1 MPEKRSLS
9 SNCKRVSIVKVSQ
22 LSQLYSE
29 KISTNDTKNSFNSG
43 NANSASESSK
53 NFISNVY
60 TVFWKTTDL
69 IVEDTTCKKQ
79 MKLKP
84 LFDQGLK
91 QSYVTKRAK
100 QGMS

>member
-1 MPEKRSLS
+1 MIRKILLILEML
-9 SNCKRVSIVKVSQ
+9 IQQVKVQ
-22 LSQLYSE
+22 
-29 KISTNDTKNSFNSG
+29 
-43 NANSASESSK
+43 K

-69 IVEDTTCKKQ
+69 IVESATCKKQ

-91 QSYVTKRAK
+91 RSYVTKRAK
-100 QGMS
+100 

>member
-1 MPEKRSLS
+1 ML
-9 SNCKRVSIVKVSQ
+9 IQQVKVQ
-22 LSQLYSE
+22 
-29 KISTNDTKNSFNSG
+29 
-43 NANSASESSK
+43 K

-69 IVEDTTCKKQ
+69 IVESTTCKKQ

-91 QSYVTKRAK
+91 RSYVTKRAK
-100 QGMS
+100 